1 MILDSFEK
9 VKQYLIIEGLVHFD
23 DEVHVAH
30 LPGGVSC
37 RVWKIIRNT
46 DQWVLKQALPK
57 LDVEADW
64 FSDVERIHRE
74 HEVMQQIDL
83 LVPDSKIPKVLHVDY
98 RNHVYMMT
106 FVRDASETWKSQMMR
121 GVFNPE
127 SAKSAAVLLRKIH
140 EFSPKIDEKHQLE
153 FKDQSY
159 FIQLRIEAFH
169 RFLIQKY
176 PDLQGDIDRLI
187 EELTLEKTCLVH
199 GDFSPK
205 NMLVQAN
212 GEIVLLD
219 FEVAHWGN
227 PVFDVAY
234 CLGHLMLKGWHLH
247 KWDEIFELM
256 ILFLDSYGLKVKNLI
271 PHLGLMLLARMDG
284 KSPVNYIQDPKL
296 KDQIRAI
303 AIDWIRNGTEIAD
316 VAEEIRVKLTFIN
329 K

>member
-1 MILDSFEK
+1 MELDSFEK
-9 VKQYLIIEGLVHFD
+9 VKKYLIIEGLVHFD

-37 RVWKIIRNT
+37 RVWKIIRNS

-83 LVPDSKIPKVLHVDY
+83 FVSDSKLPKVLHVDY
-98 RNHVYMMT
+98 RNHVYMMS
-106 FVRDASETWKSQMMR
+106 FVIDASETWKSAMMR
-121 GVFNPE
+121 GIFNPE
-127 SAKSAAVLLRKIH
+127 CAMSAGTLLSKIH
-140 EFSPKIDEKHQLE
+140 GFSHKIDDKYQSE

-169 RFLIQKY
+169 RILIQKY
-176 PDLQGDIDRLI
+176 PVLEKDIIKLI
-187 EELTLEKTCLVH
+187 DELTLDKTCLVH

-205 NMLVQAN
+205 NMLVLDN
-212 GEIVLLD
+212 GQIVLLD

-234 CLGHLMLKGWHLH
+234 CLGHLMLKAWHLN
-247 KWDEIFELM
+247 KANEIFDLI
-256 ILFLDSYGLKVKNLI
+256 ILFLDSYGLKIKNLI

-284 KSPVNYIQDPKL
+284 KSPVNYIQNPKL

-303 AIDWIRNGTEIAD
+303 SIDWIRNGAEIVD
-316 VAEEIRVKLTFIN
+316 LGEEIWEKLILID
-329 K
+329 

>member
-1 MILDSFEK
+1 
-9 VKQYLIIEGLVHFD
+9 
-23 DEVHVAH
+23 
-30 LPGGVSC
+30 
-37 RVWKIIRNT
+37 
-46 DQWVLKQALPK
+46 
-57 LDVEADW
+57 
-64 FSDVERIHRE
+64 
-74 HEVMQQIDL
+74 
-83 LVPDSKIPKVLHVDY
+83 
-98 RNHVYMMT
+98 MMT

-127 SAKSAAVLLRKIH
+127 SAKSAAKLLRKIH
-140 EFSPKIDEKHQLE
+140 EFSHKIDEKHQSE

-176 PDLQGDIDRLI
+176 PELRADINKLI
-187 EELTLEKTCLVH
+187 DELTLEKTCLVH

-205 NMLVQAN
+205 NMLVHDN
-212 GEIVLLD
+212 GQIVLLD

-234 CLGHLMLKGWHLH
+234 CLGHLMLKGWHLN
-247 KWDEIFELM
+247 KKNEIFNL
-256 ILFLDSYGLKVKNLI
+256 ISLFLDNYESEVRNLI

-296 KDQIRAI
+296 KEQIRTI
-303 AIDWIRNGTEIAD
+303 AIDWIRNGTEKAD
-316 VAEEIRVKLTFIN
+316 VSEEIRMKLILLN

>member
-1 MILDSFEK
+1 MELDSFEK
-9 VKQYLIIEGLVHFD
+9 VKQYLIIEDLVHFD

-127 SAKSAAVLLRKIH
+127 SAKSAAKLLRKIH
-140 EFSPKIDEKHQLE
+140 EFSHKIDEKHQSE

-176 PDLQGDIDRLI
+176 PELRADINKLI
-187 EELTLEKTCLVH
+187 DELTLEKTCLVH

-205 NMLVQAN
+205 NMLVHDN
-212 GEIVLLD
+212 GQIVLLD

-234 CLGHLMLKGWHLH
+234 CLGHLMLKGWHLN
-247 KWDEIFELM
+247 KKNEIFNL
-256 ILFLDSYGLKVKNLI
+256 ISLFLDNYESEVRNLI

-296 KDQIRAI
+296 KEQIRTI
-303 AIDWIRNGTEIAD
+303 AIDWIRNGTEKAD
-316 VAEEIRVKLTFIN
+316 VSEEIRMKLILLN